1 MIPEVLGNKMS
12 KRQLAIEIHAGAVR
26 FIKLDGSFVVSR
38 HDFKF
43 TDRQDYRYNPQLT
56 DFFDQAAI
64 KEIDFD
70 EFSISWADK
79 HSTLVPSNVF
89 NDSSALDIMSLS
101 YGNRFETNEVDYNRI
116 IDPNVVNV
124 HYLPFWLKSF
134 FVVKFP
140 RVVIQH
146 EGTHLLRGLFKGTTF
161 KPKVLLVIHEDFF
174 KCILVKE
181 NNLCFYSSFEFT
193 TIDDIVYYLSFT
205 LQQKEWMEMATEI
218 VLNDGVGS
226 EIDIPDLI
234 SRLTKI
240 LHKNT
245 VIKYEEH
252 LLAKYQ
258 QLCV

>member
-1 MIPEVLGNKMS
+1 MS
-12 KRQLAIEIHAGAVR
+12 KRHLAIEIHTGAVR
-26 FIKLDGSFVVSR
+26 FIKLDGSFVVSH

-56 DFFDQAAI
+56 DFLEQAGI

-70 EFSISWADK
+70 ESSISWADK
-79 HSTLVPSNVF
+79 QSTLVPSNVF
-89 NDSSALDIMSLS
+89 NESTAQDILTLS
-101 YGNRFETNEVDYNRI
+101 YGNKFEGNEVDYNRI

-146 EGTHLLRGLFKGTTF
+146 EATHLLRGLFKGATF
-161 KPKVLLVIHEDFF
+161 KLKALLVIHEDYFT
-174 KCILVKE
+174 CILVKH
-181 NNLCFYSSFEFT
+181 NNLSFYSNFEFST
-193 TIDDIVYYLSFT
+193 LDDIVYYLSFT
-205 LQQKEWMEMATEI
+205 LQQKEWMETPAEI
-218 VLNDGVGS
+218 VINDGVGS
-226 EIDIPDLI
+226 EVDIPELI
-234 SRLTKI
+234 TRLTKI
-240 LHKNT
+240 LHRDTSLKH
-245 VIKYEEH
+245 EEH

>member
-12 KRQLAIEIHAGAVR
+12 KRHLAIEIHSGAVR
-26 FIKLDGSFVVSR
+26 FIKLDGSFVVSQ

-43 TDRQDYRYNPQLT
+43 VDSQDYRYSPQLSE
-56 DFFDQAAI
+56 FLQEAGL

-70 EFSISWADK
+70 ETSISWADK

-89 NDSSALDIMSLS
+89 NESNAQDILTLS
-101 YGNRFETNEVDYNRI
+101 YGNKFEGNEIDYNRI
-116 IDPNVVNV
+116 IDPNVVNT

-146 EGTHLLRGLFKGTTF
+146 EGTHLLRGLFKGATF
-161 KPKVLLVIHEDFF
+161 KLKATIVIHEDYFT
-174 KCILVKE
+174 CVLVKE
-181 NNLCFYSSFEFT
+181 NNLCFYSNFEFST
-193 TIDDIVYYLSFT
+193 LDDIVYYLSFT
-205 LQQKEWMEMATEI
+205 LQQKEWMETPADVI
-218 VLNDGVGS
+218 INDGVGS
-226 EIDIPDLI
+226 EVDVNELKNK
-234 SRLTKI
+234 LTKI
-240 LHKNT
+240 LHAGT
-245 VIKYEEH
+245 VIKHEEH